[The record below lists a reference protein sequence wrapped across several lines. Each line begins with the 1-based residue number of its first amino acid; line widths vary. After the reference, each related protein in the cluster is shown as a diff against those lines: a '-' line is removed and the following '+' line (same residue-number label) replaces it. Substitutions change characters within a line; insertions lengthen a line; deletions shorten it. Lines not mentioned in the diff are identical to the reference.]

1 MVRRADLRSKT
12 RKGRLAPADATAPV
26 VEASAP
32 EPVVEV
38 VDEVTDLDSLL
49 KSELI
54 ALAEERGLDVT
65 GTKAELIARL
75 SEVEDGDD
83 GGEEEE

>member
-1 MVRRADLRSKT
+1 MVRRADLRNKT
-12 RKGRLAPADATAPV
+12 RKGRLAPADAPAPV
-26 VEASAP
+26 VEAPAP
-32 EPVVEV
+32 EPVAEESVS
-38 VDEVTDLDSLL
+38 LDSLL

-65 GTKAELIARL
+65 GTKTELIARL

>member
-1 MVRRADLRSKT
+1 MVRRADLRNKT
-12 RKGRLAPADATAPV
+12 RKGRLAPAVAPAPV
-26 VEASAP
+26 VEAPAP
-32 EPVVEV
+32 EPVV
-38 VDEVTDLDSLL
+38 DEAVSLDSLL

>member
-1 MVRRADLRSKT
+1 MVRRADLRNKT
-12 RKGRLAPADATAPV
+12 RKGRLAPAVAPTPV
-26 VEASAP
+26 VEAPAP
-32 EPVVEV
+32 EPVV
-38 VDEVTDLDSLL
+38 DEAVALDSLL

>member
-1 MVRRADLRSKT
+1 
-12 RKGRLAPADATAPV
+12 V
-26 VEASAP
+26 VEAPAP

-38 VDEVTDLDSLL
+38 VDEVIDLDTLL

>member
-1 MVRRADLRSKT
+1 MVRRADLRNKT
-12 RKGRLAPADATAPV
+12 RKGRLAPADAPAPV
-26 VEASAP
+26 VEAPAP

-38 VDEVTDLDSLL
+38 VDEVIDLDTLL